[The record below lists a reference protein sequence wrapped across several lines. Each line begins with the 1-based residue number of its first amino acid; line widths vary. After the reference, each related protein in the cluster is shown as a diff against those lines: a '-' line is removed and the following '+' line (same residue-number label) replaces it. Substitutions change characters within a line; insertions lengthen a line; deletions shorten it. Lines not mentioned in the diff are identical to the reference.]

1 MKVIIIEK
9 INISGLKYDTL
20 EKELLKLNFK
30 KYNVKQIFNWL
41 HNKMEDNFD
50 NFSNI
55 SKENRN
61 ILSKNF
67 FIPEITLL
75 DHLISE
81 NDNTEKFLFK
91 LQGNVLIESVLIGH
105 KNRYTLCVSSQ
116 AGCALGCE
124 FCATATMKFEKNLD
138 ISEILMQFYYV
149 QKYLNQ
155 KGNKLDNVV
164 FMGMGEPFLNF
175 DNVMDSIDI
184 LNSIDG
190 QNCSKRNFTVSTSGL
205 VPYIEKFTEL
215 DSQVSLAVSLHSVKD
230 EYRSKI
236 MPVNK
241 KYPLKDLKKSLL
253 AYQKKTKKRISF
265 EYILID
271 DFNCSKNDAF
281 ELTKFLRE
289 FSCLVNL
296 IPYNPVAGKSYRT
309 PSKTRQQEFYR
320 ILLKN
325 NINATLRETKGQDIA
340 AACGQLKVKRELI

>member
-1 MKVIIIEK
+1 MKVIIIENL
-9 INISGLKYDTL
+9 NILGLKYDVL
-20 EKELLKLNFK
+20 EKALLELNLK
-30 KYNVKQIFNWL
+30 KYNTKQIFDWL
-41 HNKMEDNFD
+41 HNKMENNFD

-75 DHLISE
+75 DHLISK
-81 NDNTEKFLFK
+81 NDDTEKFLFK

-138 ISEILMQFYYV
+138 ISEILLQFYYV
-149 QKYLNQ
+149 QKYLKQRNQ
-155 KGNKLDNVV
+155 KIDNIV
-164 FMGMGEPFLNF
+164 FMGMGEPFLNY

-184 LNSIDG
+184 LNDPSG
-190 QNCSKRNFTVSTSGL
+190 QNYSKRNFTVSTSGL
-205 VPYIEKFTEL
+205 VPYIEEFTKL
-215 DSQVSLAVSLHSVKD
+215 DSQINLAVSLHSVRD

-236 MPVNK
+236 MPINQ

-265 EYILID
+265 EYILIE
-271 DFNCSKNDAF
+271 DFNCSKNDAL
-281 ELTKFLRE
+281 ELAKFLKE

-296 IPYNPVAGKSYRT
+296 IPYNPVAGKTYKT
-309 PSKTRQQEFYR
+309 PSRTRQQEFYK
-320 ILLKN
+320 ILSKN
-325 NINATLRETKGQDIA
+325 YVNVTLRETKGQDIA